1 MVASECPPPG
11 SANRPRV
18 RRNAVLVE
26 DFVDVA
32 VGYDRVRA
40 NLGGDGHWLAPLAR
54 RAEAEGE
61 TLRLRLGPAWA
72 GGRIRREVE
81 VRLGP
86 MRPRGD
92 ACVIALSWSAVGA
105 TALFPVLEGDLEL
118 ASIGPGETRLTLSA
132 SYVPPLGGIGQVL
145 DRALLHRLT
154 QSTIR
159 SFLGQLAEALGE
171 ESGARADDSD
181 AETRTQPLD

>member
-1 MVASECPPPG
+1 M
-11 SANRPRV
+11 
-18 RRNAVLVE
+18 RRNAVVVE

-40 NLGGDGHWLAPLAR
+40 DLVGDGRWLAPLAR

-86 MRPRGD
+86 VRPRGD

-132 SYVPPLGGIGQVL
+132 SYVPPLGGVGQVL
-145 DRALLHRLT
+145 DRALLHRLA

-171 ESGARADDSD
+171 ENSGARADDPD
-181 AETRTQPLD
+181 TEPRTQPLD